1 MFDNVFNIIQIGSHK
16 TFFYVIFLKNIIT
29 IGWQYVNLLAKRL
42 KDIHILQKWR
52 FTWNNGIFWLFW
64 YELFLYVSRETIS
77 CPHLFHVEQKP
88 LFWAGFRLF
97 FRGFWA
103 IFNCFYRF
111 VSWISVLSPCKFHGT
126 ILWITFGFFGQGI
139 YPDFLGII
147 ATNNIM
153 KRR

>member
-29 IGWQYVNLLAKRL
+29 IGWQYVNLLEKRL
-42 KDIHILQKWR
+42 KDIHIFKKQR
-52 FTWNNGIFWLFW
+52 FTWNNGIFCLFW
-64 YELFLYVSRETIS
+64 YVLVLYVSRETIS

-97 FRGFWA
+97 SRGFWA

-111 VSWISVLSPCKFHGT
+111 VSWISVLSPCKFSSAF
-126 ILWITFGFFGQGI
+126 LWITFGFFGQGI

>member
-16 TFFYVIFLKNIIT
+16 TFFYVNFLKAIIS
-29 IGWQYVNLLAKRL
+29 IGRQYVNLLAKWL
-42 KDIHILQKWR
+42 KDIHILRKRR

-77 CPHLFHVEQKP
+77 CPHLFHVEQMP
-88 LFWAGFRLF
+88 LFWACFRLF
-97 FRGFWA
+97 LRGFWA

-111 VSWISVLSPCKFHGT
+111 VSWISVLSPCKFKGAV
-126 ILWITFGFFGQGI
+126 LWITFDFFGQGI
-139 YPDFLGII
+139 YRIFLGII
-147 ATNNIM
+147 AINYIR